1 MYKFSKRSLDNLKNV
16 DVRLIK
22 ICNELIKEYDFTVIE
37 GFRTLERQQEL
48 YNQGFSQIDGKTKKG
63 KHNYS
68 PSLAIDVI
76 PYKKGV
82 DPFDNT
88 TKSKLMFY
96 ELAHKFK
103 NVAKRLNIEIIWGGD
118 WKNFKDL
125 PHFELKI

>member
-1 MYKFSKRSLDNLKNV
+1 MYKFSKRSLENLKNV
-16 DVRLIK
+16 DSRLVK

-48 YNQGFSQIDGKTKKG
+48 YEQGFSKIDGKTKKG

-68 PSLAIDVI
+68 PSLAIDII
-76 PYKKGV
+76 PHKVGYN
-82 DPFDNT
+82 PFNNT
-88 TKSKLMFY
+88 PESKLMFF

-103 NVAKRLNIEIIWGGD
+103 NVAKRLNIEVSWGGD

-125 PHFELKI
+125 PHFELKN

>member
-1 MYKFSKRSLDNLKNV
+1 MFNFSKRSLENLKNV
-16 DVRLIK
+16 DSRLVK

-37 GFRTLERQQEL
+37 GYRTPERQYEL
-48 YNQGFSQIDGKTKKG
+48 YKQGFSQIDGKTKKG

-68 PSLAIDVI
+68 PSLAIDII

-82 DPFDNT
+82 DPFDNSI
-88 TKSKLMFY
+88 KSKLMFC

-118 WKNFKDL
+118 WKTFKDL
-125 PHFELKI
+125 PHFELKV